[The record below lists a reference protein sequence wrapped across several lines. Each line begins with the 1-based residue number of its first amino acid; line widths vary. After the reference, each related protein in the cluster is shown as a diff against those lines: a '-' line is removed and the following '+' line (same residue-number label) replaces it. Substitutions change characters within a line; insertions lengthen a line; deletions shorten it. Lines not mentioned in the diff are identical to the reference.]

1 MKIFYILIILLFLNF
16 SSSIAVA
23 ETKQDCSIY
32 NNDSL
37 MGMLD
42 KRRCEQGKP
51 PRKKLNIGEKLKKL
65 NPLDKN

>member
-51 PRKKLNIGEKLKKL
+51 PRKKFNIAEKLKKL

>member
-51 PRKKLNIGEKLKKL
+51 PKKRLNIGEKLKKL